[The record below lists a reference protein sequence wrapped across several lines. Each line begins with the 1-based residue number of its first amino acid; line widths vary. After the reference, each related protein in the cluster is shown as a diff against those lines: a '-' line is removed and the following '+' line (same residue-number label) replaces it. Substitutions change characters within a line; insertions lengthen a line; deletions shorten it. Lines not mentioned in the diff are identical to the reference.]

1 MTTTVTPDTTPAWRA
16 LLPAGGRIGVCTQVG
31 RVFVPESCPRQTI
44 TMTGARLVRAVRACW
59 PDGRF
64 TRWVTIIPGDGKTLR
79 TINGLSGGEI
89 VDFAG
94 QPCEWHDRNGGSCY
108 AVVVRELEITARRSL
123 RRPATA
129 VGKPAGARG

>member
-1 MTTTVTPDTTPAWRA
+1 MTTTGTPDTTPAWRA

-31 RVFVPESCPRQTI
+31 RVFIPESCPRQTI

-64 TRWVTIIPGDGKTLR
+64 TRWVTIIPGDGRTLR

-89 VDFAG
+89 IEFAG

-108 AVVVRELEITARRSL
+108 AVVVHELEITARRSM
-123 RRPATA
+123 RRPATTA
-129 VGKPAGARG
+129 GKPTGARG

>member
-1 MTTTVTPDTTPAWRA
+1 MTTNGTTATPHAWRA
-16 LLPAGGRIGVCTQVG
+16 LLPADGRIGVCTQVG
-31 RVFVPESCPRQTI
+31 RVFIPESCPRQTI

-64 TRWVTIIPGDGKTLR
+64 TRWVTIIPGDGRTLR

-89 VDFAG
+89 IEFAG

-108 AVVVRELEITARRSL
+108 AVVVRELEITTRRSM
-123 RRPATA
+123 RRTATA
-129 VGKPAGARG
+129 AGKPAGARG

>member
-89 VDFAG
+89 VEFAG

>member
-1 MTTTVTPDTTPAWRA
+1 MTTNGTTATPPAWRA
-16 LLPAGGRIGVCTQVG
+16 LLPADGRIGVCTQVG
-31 RVFVPESCPRQTI
+31 RVFIPESCPRQTI

-64 TRWVTIIPGDGKTLR
+64 TRWVTLIPGDGKTLR

-89 VDFAG
+89 IEFAG
-94 QPCEWHDRNGGSCY
+94 QPCEWHDRNSGSCY
-108 AVVVRELEITARRSL
+108 AVVVHELEITARRSM

>member
-16 LLPAGGRIGVCTQVG
+16 LLPTDGRIGVCTQVG
-31 RVFVPESCPRQTI
+31 RVFIPDSCPRQTI

-89 VDFAG
+89 IEFAG
-94 QPCEWHDRNGGSCY
+94 QPCEWHDRNSGSCY
-108 AVVVRELEITARRSL
+108 AVVVRELEITARRSM
-123 RRPATA
+123 RRTTTATA
-129 VGKPAGARG
+129 KPAGAHG

>member
-1 MTTTVTPDTTPAWRA
+1 MTTTGTPDTTPAWRA
-16 LLPAGGRIGVCTQVG
+16 LLPAGGRIGVSTQVG
-31 RVFVPESCPRQTI
+31 RVFIPESCPRQTI

-89 VDFAG
+89 VEFAG

>member
-16 LLPAGGRIGVCTQVG
+16 LLPADGRIGVCTQVG
-31 RVFVPESCPRQTI
+31 RVFIPESCPRQTI

-64 TRWVTIIPGDGKTLR
+64 TRWVTLIPGDGKTLR

-89 VDFAG
+89 IEFAG

-108 AVVVRELEITARRSL
+108 AVVVRELEITARRSM
-123 RRPATA
+123 RRTATA
-129 VGKPAGARG
+129 AGKPAGARG

>member
-1 MTTTVTPDTTPAWRA
+1 MTTTVTPDMTPAWRA

-31 RVFVPESCPRQTI
+31 RVFIPESCPRQTI

-89 VDFAG
+89 VEFAG

>member
-31 RVFVPESCPRQTI
+31 RVFIPESCPRQTI

-89 VDFAG
+89 VEFAG